1 MHKELSKSFVK
12 CLIKLYLLGHLA
24 LLGFNLTRQLFRLA
38 FVNLGVG
45 RWLGMLNEMDMRMRE
60 EFWSKLIL
68 NYVHISWVGM

>member
-24 LLGFNLTRQLFRLA
+24 LLGFNLTRQLFRMA
-38 FVNLGVG
+38 FV

-68 NYVHISWVGM
+68 QFVHIPWVGT

>member
-1 MHKELSKSFVK
+1 METFNQMS
-12 CLIKLYLLGHLA
+12 LLALLLA

-68 NYVHISWVGM
+68 KFVHIPWVGT

>member
-1 MHKELSKSFVK
+1 M
-12 CLIKLYLLGHLA
+12 IA

-45 RWLGMLNEMDMRMRE
+45 RWLGMGMLNEMDMRMRE

-68 NYVHISWVGM
+68 NYVHISWVGT

>member
-1 MHKELSKSFVK
+1 MT
-12 CLIKLYLLGHLA
+12 IKLTLDGNFQSNVFTSMIA
-24 LLGFNLTRQLFRLA
+24 LLGFDLTRQLFRLA

-68 NYVHISWVGM
+68 KYVHISWVGT